1 MTRILILAAALLA
14 LLWWKRPRREFVGTW
29 LEQDAYD
36 AWLRDWA
43 QWAEVPRHVQ

>member
-36 AWLRDWA
+36 AWLADW
-43 QWAEVPRHVQ
+43 QRWAR